1 MNNEDTKMQVV
12 FAPGCFDDFEGTQ
25 DELDDL
31 IKQITETFSNMTP
44 EELEASSRTL
54 TDNDISELC
63 EEFEDQPELLKQIVG
78 GSNRLLN

>member
-1 MNNEDTKMQVV
+1 MTEKKLNVV

-31 IKQITETFSNMTP
+31 IKQITETFSNLTP
-44 EELEASSRTL
+44 EQLESSSRTL
-54 TDNDISELC
+54 TDDDISELC
-63 EEFEDQPELLKQIVG
+63 EEFQDQPELLKQIVG